1 LAAGKHTITVKNASG
16 CTTTT
21 DINLKTTPAAPDAPT
36 YTLTDPTCT
45 TATGTIV
52 ITSPTAG
59 LEFSLDG
66 GAFGAYP
73 SGGYSGVASGSHTLT
88 VRNAGGCTTA
98 VTITMKP
105 ALPAPAAPTYTVTPP
120 TCTTPTGT
128 IVITSPTT
136 GLEFSFDGGTFGPYP
151 AGGYTGVGT
160 GSHTI
165 AVRTPGGC
173 SASVTAAMG
182 SAPGAPAAP
191 TYTVSDPS
199 CTAATG
205 SITITSSTTGIEYSF
220 DGGAFGPYPA
230 GGYTGLAA
238 GKHTITVKNA
248 SGCTTTTDINLKTTP
263 AAPDAP
269 TYTLTDPTCT
279 TATGTIV
286 ITSPTAGLEF
296 SLDGGAFGAY
306 PSGGYSGVASGSH
319 TLTVRNAG
327 GCTTAVTITMKA
339 SSSCACC
346 TNLYSNQS
354 YMYHTYRNDSY
365 HFTNYRFRIQ
375 F

>member
-1 LAAGKHTITVKNASG
+1 L
-16 CTTTT
+16 
-21 DINLKTTPAAPDAPT
+21 
-36 YTLTDPTCT
+36 
-45 TATGTIV
+45 
-52 ITSPTAG
+52 
-59 LEFSLDG
+59 FSEC
-66 GAFGAYP
+66 
-73 SGGYSGVASGSHTLT
+73 
-88 VRNAGGCTTA
+88 N
-98 VTITMKP
+98 
-105 ALPAPAAPTYTVTPP
+105 
-120 TCTTPTGT
+120 
-128 IVITSPTT
+128 
-136 GLEFSFDGGTFGPYP
+136 
-151 AGGYTGVGT
+151 
-160 GSHTI
+160 
-165 AVRTPGGC
+165 C
-173 SASVTAAMG
+173 SNGISAG
-182 SAPGAPAAP
+182 SACG
-191 TYTVSDPS
+191 TNIYVSDPS

-327 GCTTAVTITMKA
+327 GCTTAVTITMK
-339 SSSCACC
+339 
-346 TNLYSNQS
+346 Q
-354 YMYHTYRNDSY
+354 
-365 HFTNYRFRIQ
+365 RFLRLLHQLIQ
-375 F
+375 